1 MKRIG
6 LGLALFLAACAT
18 THEEPKLTATPVSF
32 ASLEGWETDP
42 VAETL
47 PVLRRS
53 CQKWLASGRATID
66 FLPGLDGTSG
76 AGMGEASIGD
86 LEVICIEAASLAA
99 HNVSDDEAR
108 AFYLRHFQPVR
119 VQLGDD
125 GEALFTGYFE
135 PTYRA
140 RTTPAPGMVPILTR
154 PDDLV
159 TVNLGTFL
167 PELKGKRV
175 AGKVSG
181 GQLIPYET
189 HEEIVATP
197 PETTRPLGYMDPTDL
212 LFLQIQGSGRLV
224 FDNGETVRVGY
235 AAQNGHQ
242 YVAVGRT
249 LVEDGALPLEEV
261 TMQSIRDWL
270 YAAPPEDAARVR
282 FSNPSYVFFTRL
294 DDLERPDLGPLGAQG
309 TQLTP
314 ERSLAV
320 DDEIYGYGLPVWVEM
335 TGDAPLTRL
344 FIAQDTGG
352 AIRGAQRAD
361 LFLGSSEEAADRAGK
376 LKSPGHMII
385 LLPKALNGETDD
397 AA

>member
-18 THEEPKLTATPVSF
+18 TPEEKEPALTATPVSF
-32 ASLEGWETDP
+32 GALEGWDSDP
-42 VAETL
+42 VTESL

-53 CQKWLASGRATID
+53 CRKWLAADRAWID
-66 FLPGLDGTSG
+66 PLPGLDDRKYEIG
-76 AGMGEASIGD
+76 IGD
-86 LEVICIEAASLAA
+86 LEVICIEAAAMIA
-99 HNVSDDEAR
+99 HEVNDEEAR
-108 AFYLRHFQPVR
+108 AFYLRHFQPLM

-125 GEALFTGYFE
+125 SEALFTGYFE

-140 RTTPAPGMVPILTR
+140 RNAPAPGLVPILTR

-159 TVNLGTFL
+159 TVDLGTFL

-175 AGKVSG
+175 AGKVDG
-181 GQLIPYET
+181 RRLVPYAT
-189 HEEIVATP
+189 HEDIVTEP
-197 PETTRPLGYMDPTDL
+197 PESTQPLGYMDPTDL

-224 FDNGETVRVGY
+224 FENDETVRVGY
-235 AAQNGHQ
+235 AAQNGHK

-270 YAAPPEDAARVR
+270 YAAPPEEAARVR

-294 DDLERPDLGPLGAQG
+294 DDLERDDLGPLGAQG

-320 DDEIYGYGLPVWVEM
+320 DDEIYSYGLPVWVEM
-335 TGDAPLTRL
+335 KGDGPLNRL

-352 AIRGAQRAD
+352 AIRRAQRAD
-361 LFLGSSEEAADRAGK
+361 LFLGSGEEAADRAGK
-376 LKSPGHMII
+376 LKSPGRMIV
-385 LLPKALNGETDD
+385 LVPKPLRAENGN
-397 AA
+397 AP